1 MSEATFTYLTS
12 ISLQH
17 SSDCC
22 LLGLG
27 GDLTLYSEEI
37 YGEDGL
43 VAQAAHTLEGKLIA
57 AVDEGLG
64 HTNPLELPTDIVHPY
79 TAWHTMSLNFAGARH
94 RGIRA
99 DEQIDSLV
107 HPLTLE
113 EKVFLAAS
121 LNLPVPAPMV
131 LGLAESYSL
140 AEAPITSRVYCVCR
154 RLRIAYAL
162 PVPKRDHDGYVYD
175 YDTVPLYVAH
185 LHTLGT
191 TDTATLTQ
199 QMSYFPGVRLRRPMD
214 CLAAFDHLCIADGGA
229 DDRRSAVHIW
239 RIDGIEKAGDSAEKR
254 WQALYG

>member
-1 MSEATFTYLTS
+1 MSEPMFTYLTS

-27 GDLTLYSEEI
+27 SDLTVYSEEI
-37 YGEDGL
+37 YGEDSL
-43 VAQAAHTLEGKLIA
+43 VSQTAHTIEDKLIA

-64 HTNPLELPTDIVHPY
+64 DTNPLELPVDLMRPR

-107 HPLTLE
+107 RPLTLE
-113 EKVFLAAS
+113 ERLFLVES
-121 LNLPVPAPMV
+121 LSLPVPAPMV

-140 AEAPITSRVYCVCR
+140 AEAPITSQVYCVCR
-154 RLRIAYAL
+154 RLRVAYAL
-162 PVPKRDHDGYVYD
+162 IEPQQDRDGHTYD
-175 YDTVPLYVAH
+175 YDTVPLYIAH

-191 TDTATLTQ
+191 TDTATLAE
-199 QMSYFPGVRLRRPMD
+199 QMSHLPGVQLQRPMD
-214 CLAAFDHLCIADGGA
+214 CLAAFDHLCVADGGA

-239 RIDGIEKAGDSAEKR
+239 QIEGVEKDDDSAEKR